1 MATDGSAP
9 GHADDCYIVLLLRKH
24 GNPDDF
30 HAAWNRRAASDAPA
44 DGREAVDERAA
55 FEADAKRLGMPLENS
70 GGHYANIRTRNRWLG
85 WQARAALAT
94 APTMSEGVRD
104 VLAERRRQVEQE
116 GWTPEHDDQH
126 AKGEMAFAAASYA
139 MSSARHPLVMKYGV
153 PGNWPWAAEWW
164 KPTTRRHDLVKAGAL
179 ILAEI
184 ERIDRAGAKGGS
196 DA

>member
-1 MATDGSAP
+1 MSDNKETKQATA
-9 GHADDCYIVLLLRKH
+9 V
-24 GNPDDF
+24 
-30 HAAWNRRAASDAPA
+30 
-44 DGREAVDERAA
+44 EAGARDERAA
-55 FEADAKRLGMPLENS
+55 P
-70 GGHYANIRTRNRWLG
+70 IRTALEWTAGTLQMLIKGRWRDVKESDRVSIGNAVKTISDVLDM
-85 WQARAALAT
+85 ADAALAT